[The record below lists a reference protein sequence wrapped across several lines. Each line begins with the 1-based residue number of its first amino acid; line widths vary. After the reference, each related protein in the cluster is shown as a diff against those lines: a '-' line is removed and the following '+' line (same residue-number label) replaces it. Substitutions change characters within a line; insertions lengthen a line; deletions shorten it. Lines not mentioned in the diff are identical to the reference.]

1 MDKQLDQ
8 TINEP
13 VATQTEN
20 ENNNN
25 SRAKFNK
32 FALIA
37 ILLAVAAWV
46 ILSFNGKI
54 ALCVSGVSFVSGCF
68 GLKAST
74 RTWRNTATTALVAS
88 GVLLV
93 VLAAFMI
100 VMDYGLRAI

>member
-8 TINEP
+8 TITEP
-13 VATQTEN
+13 VATQGD
-20 ENNNN
+20 NNYNN

-32 FALIA
+32 FAFFA

-54 ALCVSGVSFVSGCF
+54 ALWVSGASFLSGCF

-74 RTWRNTATTALVAS
+74 RIWRNSATTALVAS

-93 VLAAFMI
+93 VLSAFMF
-100 VMDYGLRAI
+100 VMYVGLKAI